1 MMKLAKQFRDIY
13 SDEVARWERHVEAYE
28 DIKAHLVLPRLL
40 GTEGIDFIAGHLDI
54 LDRKLGSLLTF
65 HGLFATVVGLYLNV
79 FFLSGRVGKLSW
91 WFWAFASVWMGTTLL
106 CVYAM
111 ARFPWGNLAD
121 KPRTQAK
128 EKQIHTL
135 VKAVVIRTAL
145 FRLAVP
151 LTFLWLIL
159 FAVAASRSGNHSET
173 ARRQSPPTP
182 PVVVSPE
189 HTELLITVGP
199 FSSGVGCS
207 ALKILGDDIDKA
219 VSGIQRIKPT
229 RVRIIGFADAQS
241 LRPNL
246 VKEFGDNR
254 GLAITRARCV
264 AGWLTQ
270 ALSPRIIQWELTSHD
285 AVDQSRTAIKN
296 GNPLDRNVQVR
307 AIP

>member
-1 MMKLAKQFRDIY
+1 MNLAKHLRKIY
-13 SDEVARWERHVEAYE
+13 ADEIARWERHVEAYE
-28 DIKAHLVLPRLL
+28 DIKAHVILPRLP

-79 FFLSGRVGKLSW
+79 FLSGRVGQLSF
-91 WFWAFASVWMGTTLL
+91 WFWAFAFVWMVTTLL
-106 CVYAM
+106 CVSAM
-111 ARFPWGNLAD
+111 AWFPWGNLAD
-121 KPRTQAK
+121 KPRTQANQG
-128 EKQIHTL
+128 QIHTL
-135 VKAVVIRTAL
+135 VKAVVTRTAL

-151 LTFLWLIL
+151 LTFLWLML
-159 FAVAASRSGNHSET
+159 FATAAWRGGHHSEA
-173 ARRQSPPTP
+173 ARQQSPPTP
-182 PVVVSPE
+182 PVVVNPE
-189 HTELLITVGP
+189 RTELLITVGP

-207 ALKILGDDIDKA
+207 ALKILGDDIDRA

-229 RVRIIGFADAQS
+229 RVQVVGFADAQS

-270 ALSPRIIQWELTSHD
+270 GLSPRIIQWELTSHD
-285 AVDQSRTAIKN
+285 GVDQSRTAIKN
-296 GNPLDRNVQVR
+296 GNPHDRNVQVR

>member
-1 MMKLAKQFRDIY
+1 MKLAKQFRTIY
-13 SDEVARWERHVEAYE
+13 SDEIARWERHVEAYE
-28 DIKAHLVLPRLL
+28 DIKAHLVLPRRL

-65 HGLFATVVGLYLNV
+65 HGLFAAVVGLYLNV
-79 FFLSGRVGKLSW
+79 FMVGHIGQLSF
-91 WFWAFASVWMGTTLL
+91 WFWAFAFVWLGTTLL
-106 CVYAM
+106 CVSAV

-121 KPRTQAK
+121 KPRAQAQK
-128 EKQIHTL
+128 EQVQTL

-145 FRLAVP
+145 FKLAVP
-151 LTFLWLIL
+151 LTFIWLI
-159 FAVAASRSGNHSET
+159 FFIAAAWRSGNHSDV
-173 ARRQSPPTP
+173 ASQQSPPTP
-182 PVVVSPE
+182 PVIANHE
-189 HTELLITVGP
+189 RTELLITVGP

-207 ALKILGDDIDKA
+207 ALKVLGDDIDKA
-219 VSGIQRIKPT
+219 ASGIQRIKPT
-229 RVRIIGFADAQS
+229 RVQVIGFADAQS

-285 AVDQSRTAIKN
+285 AVDQSRTAINN
-296 GNPLDRNVQVR
+296 GNPHDRSVQVR